1 MRTRILSIILF
12 ALLFAAFVAPEISA
26 NNTPKKSDSYKKAE
40 LNYIHGVESD
50 NAGLRV
56 SASYFLGEMQSEAAV
71 IPLLRVLRDCT
82 DEECR
87 IAAALALVKIGDA
100 RGVYAVKKAAEF
112 DDSKRVRDLC
122 WKFYMSTV
130 KAGASRF

>member
-1 MRTRILSIILF
+1 MRTRFLSFILF
-12 ALLFAAFVAPEISA
+12 VALFATIIAPTASA
-26 NNTPKKSDSYKKAE
+26 NNTPKKSDSYKQAE

-56 SASYFLGEMQSEAAV
+56 SATYFLGEMQSEAAV
-71 IPLLRVLRDCT
+71 IPLLRVLKNCT

-130 KAGASRF
+130 KPGVVRF

>member
-1 MRTRILSIILF
+1 MRTRILSIIFFAVLF
-12 ALLFAAFVAPEISA
+12 TAFISPVAIA
-26 NNTPKKSDSYKKAE
+26 NNTPKKSDSYKQAE

-56 SASYFLGEMQSEAAV
+56 SATYFLGEMQSEAAV
-71 IPLLRVLRDCT
+71 IPLLRVLKNCT

-100 RGVYAVKKAAEF
+100 RGVYAVKRAAEF

-130 KAGASRF
+130 KSGSTRF